1 MRSTPVKKK
10 DRKEALQY
18 FWMTVPALVL
28 FAVFMVYPV
37 FGGVYYSFTD
47 WNGASSKYNFIGLQ
61 NYVTFLHDFAVLVP
75 LRNSF
80 VFAILLTIFQNVASL
95 LLAVLLHG
103 RLRTKNLMRTML
115 FIPVLLSP
123 LMVGYLWNYLFTD
136 PIAQLGHWLGIE
148 TMANNFLGS
157 PKTSIYAAIFVNVW
171 RMVGWTM
178 IIYIAALQSVSRELY
193 EAADVDGAVGWRKF
207 LFITCPMIIPAF
219 TVNIII
225 TMERGFK
232 EFDLLFSLTTGGP
245 GNSSEIL
252 SLTIYHET
260 FEYLRAGYGAT
271 LGVILFLIIVAITLV
286 QLSLLRR
293 REENAR

>member
-1 MRSTPVKKK
+1 MKKK
-10 DRKEALQY
+10 DRKESFQY
-18 FWMTVPALVL
+18 LGMTVPAVAL

-37 FGGVYYSFTD
+37 FGGVYYSLTD
-47 WNGASSKYNFIGLQ
+47 WNGSSPHYNFIGLD
-61 NYVTFLHDFAVLVP
+61 NYKTFLHDFAVLVP

-80 VFAILLTIFQNVASL
+80 VFAILLTIVQNVASL

-103 RLRTKNLMRTML
+103 RLRTKNMMRTML

-136 PIAQLGHWLGIE
+136 PIAELGRWLHLE
-148 TMANNFLGS
+148 TMANNFLGN
-157 PKTSIYAAIFVNVW
+157 PKTSLYAAIFVNAW

-178 IIYIAALQSVSRELY
+178 VIYIAALQGVSRELY
-193 EAADVDGAVGWRKF
+193 EAADMDGAVGWRKF
-207 LFITCPMIIPAF
+207 LYVTCPMIIPAF
-219 TVNIII
+219 TVNIVI

-271 LGVILFLIIVAITLV
+271 LGVVLFLIIVAITLV
-286 QLSLLRR
+286 QLRLLRKG
-293 REENAR
+293 EDNAR